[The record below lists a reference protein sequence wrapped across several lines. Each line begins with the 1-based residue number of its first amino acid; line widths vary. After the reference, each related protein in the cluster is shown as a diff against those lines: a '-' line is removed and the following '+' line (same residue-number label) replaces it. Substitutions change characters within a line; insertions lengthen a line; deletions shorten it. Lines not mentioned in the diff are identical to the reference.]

1 MKKPLALLAS
11 ALVAAS
17 LPSMLPAG
25 AGEDQ
30 ASSRIIVS
38 STLNHQLI
46 VLDAQTLQ
54 PTQPNIPTRGTSP
67 VRLWVDEFDGERYL
81 FSANHGITGSVGI
94 YDLDGDIIL
103 ESPASPIP
111 SGGLG
116 AVGIAAARVDVPEVG
131 ERDILAVTN
140 AVFALGGCGMPAGR
154 LGVYDA
160 TNLELGVLAPIGSY
174 PLEAAIPYAVAVD
187 GGTASLYTAS
197 NCGDHLQVHDLTG
210 DADTGL
216 VSVEA
221 AGTIPLGDGPDA
233 TLVDAVRERSYTVNI
248 GGNSLSV
255 VDTATRTVATTVALP
270 GAGPIDAVLAT
281 SKGGRDWILTS
292 NGRDDTFSIIDRD
305 AIEACIQA
313 SALACSEAQVARI
326 SAGVP
331 GGAPEG
337 ISYDPVSGRVF
348 VVNKSPLGSPSL
360 SAIEIDETGPI
371 TGTFV
376 GKVPLGA
383 IDQAVPVPAIIA
395 FDVVVDQRA

>member
-17 LPSMLPAG
+17 FPSILPAG
-25 AGEDQ
+25 ADEPL
-30 ASSRIIVS
+30 SSRIIVS
-38 STLNHQLI
+38 SPLNHQLI
-46 VLDAQTLQ
+46 VLDAQTLA
-54 PTQPNIPTRGTSP
+54 PTQANIASRGTSP

-81 FSANHGITGSVGI
+81 FSANHGIAGSVGI
-94 YDLDGDIIL
+94 FDLDGDIIL

-116 AVGIAAARVDVPEVG
+116 AVGIAAARVDIPELG

-140 AVFALGGCGMPAGR
+140 TVFALGGCSMPAGR

-174 PLEAAIPYAVAVD
+174 ELDAAIPYAVAVD

-197 NCGDHLQVHDLTG
+197 NCGGHLQVHDLTG
-210 DADTGL
+210 DATTGV
-216 VSVEA
+216 VSVEP
-221 AGTIPLGDGPDA
+221 AGTIDLPNGPDA
-233 TLVDAVRERSYTVNI
+233 TLVDPARERSYTVNI

-255 VDTATRTVATTVALP
+255 VDTATRTVLTTVPLP
-270 GAGPIDAVLAT
+270 GAGPIDASLAT
-281 SKGGRDWILTS
+281 SQGGSDWIVTA

-305 AIEACIQA
+305 AIEACIQN
-313 SALACSEAQVARI
+313 SDMACPSAQVARI

-348 VVNKSPLGSPSL
+348 VVNKSPLGAPSL
-360 SAIEIDETGPI
+360 SAIQINEDGPI

-376 GKVPLGA
+376 AKVPLGA
-383 IDQAVPVPAIIA
+383 VDQAVPVPAIIA
-395 FDVVVDQRA
+395 FDVVTDQRS